1 MKIADNITE
10 LVGHTP
16 MVRLNRIT
24 RGVAAEVVA
33 KLEFFN
39 PCGSIKDRT
48 SLWMINAAEASG
60 RITKDTMIIEPT
72 SGNTGIGL
80 ACVCAA
86 RGYKLTIVMPDSM
99 SQDRRQLLTA
109 LGADLVLTPGTEG
122 MTGAVR
128 KAEELSA
135 GISGSFIPQQFENPA
150 NPAAHRQSTA
160 EEIWQDTDGT
170 VDIVVAGVGTGGTIT
185 GTAEVLK
192 QRKAGVR
199 AIAVEPAASPVLSGG
214 TAGAHKI
221 SGIGAGFIP
230 RVLKQELIDEIITV
244 TDDDAT
250 EMSRQLAREEGIV
263 AGISSGAAVW
273 AAIKVAGRNENRGK
287 LIVVILPD
295 TGERYL
301 SSGLF

>member
-1 MKIADNITE
+1 VKIANNISE

-24 RGVAAEVVA
+24 RGMPAEVIA

-39 PCGSIKDRT
+39 PCGSVKDRT

-60 RITKDTMIIEPT
+60 RINKDTMIIEPT

-99 SQDRRQLLTA
+99 SVERRQLLTA

-122 MTGAVR
+122 MSGAVR

-135 GISGSFIPQQFENPA
+135 GIPGSFIPQQFENPA

-170 VDIVVAGVGTGGTIT
+170 VDMVVAGVGTGGTIT
-185 GTAEVLK
+185 GIAEVLK
-192 QRKAGVR
+192 QRKQGIKV
-199 AIAVEPAASPVLSGG
+199 IAVEPTASPVLSGG
-214 TAGAHKI
+214 TAGTHKI

-250 EMSRQLAREEGIV
+250 AMSRQLAREEGIV

-273 AAIKVAGRNENRGK
+273 AAVKVAARDENRDK

>member
-1 MKIADNITE
+1 MKIAGNITE
-10 LVGHTP
+10 LIGHTP
-16 MVRLNRIT
+16 MVRLSRVA
-24 RGVAAEVVA
+24 RGMAAEVVA

-39 PCGSIKDRT
+39 PCSSIKDRT

-60 RITKDTMIIEPT
+60 RINENTMIIEPT

-99 SQDRRQLLTA
+99 SLERRQLLKA
-109 LGADLVLTPGTEG
+109 LGAELVLTPGTEG
-122 MTGAVR
+122 MNGAVR

-135 GISGSFIPQQFENPA
+135 GIPGSFIPQQFENPA

-160 EEIWQDTDGT
+160 EEIWQDTEGT

-192 QRKAGVR
+192 QRKPDIK

-214 TAGAHKI
+214 TAGTHKI
-221 SGIGAGFIP
+221 AGIGAGFIP
-230 RVLKQELIDEIITV
+230 RVLKQEIIDEIITV
-244 TDDDAT
+244 TDDDAAA
-250 EMSRQLAREEGIV
+250 MSRALAREEGIV

-273 AAIKVAGRNENRGK
+273 VAIKVAGRDENRGK

>member
-99 SQDRRQLLTA
+99 SQERRQLLTA

-192 QRKAGVR
+192 QRKAGVK

-244 TDDDAT
+244 KDDDAT

-273 AAIKVAGRNENRGK
+273 AAIKVAGRDENRGK